1 MYRSLAS
8 AALLGAAYA
17 AHDRQTFAVMRF
29 NGKEIFNGLVDPI
42 VNPGVESPHE
52 HTVFGG
58 SNFDKNANGKTL
70 LESSCTSAKVK
81 GDKSAYWM
89 PRIYFHDEDSD
100 AFEPVPVLYTNV
112 YYFFDESDD
121 DIEAFP
127 VGLSMLSGDTD
138 SRTVPSGGGKPNLNS
153 NTGDI
158 NSVFFTCARDSH
170 SPASWPED
178 SDGSTCG
185 VATPGSGDHQGVG
198 FPLQKCDAMAS
209 PLRADVNFPSCYNP
223 DKDVTDY
230 ENNMVYPKAEGSK
243 QNCPEGYIHVPRL
256 LFEIYWDTQQFDDRW
271 TPDGKTQPFVLS
283 NGDVTGYSLHA
294 DFMAAW
300 DQDVLQKIID
310 SCDVQHADMDTCPGI
325 ESESNKDECECT
337 GDIVNM
343 RTAITKSTKA
353 LPGSNPLS
361 GFQYGE
367 RKTTH
372 GSSSDSDSDSS
383 DDLLSDI
390 AMPGNASQ
398 EDTEED
404 VDATE
409 VEDDST
415 YEEDAGSEEEADPVG
430 EEAETG
436 SSEPQDAVTDFPAF
450 PEPTKG
456 SMCGTRT
463 KTVVETVT
471 VWDDAVETQAA
482 KVKRHVHRHARRHH

>member
-1 MYRSLAS
+1 MS
-8 AALLGAAYA
+8 ALERG
-17 AHDRQTFAVMRF
+17 
-29 NGKEIFNGLVDPI
+29 E
-42 VNPGVESPHE
+42 E
-52 HTVFGG
+52 
-58 SNFDKNANGKTL
+58 KTNL
-70 LESSCTSAKVK
+70 
-81 GDKSAYWM
+81 D
-89 PRIYFHDEDSD
+89 
-100 AFEPVPVLYTNV
+100 TNTTQS
-112 YYFFDESDD
+112 FDESDD

-138 SRTVPSGGGKPNLNS
+138 SRTPPSQGGKPNLNS
-153 NTGDI
+153 NSGDI
-158 NSVFFTCARDSH
+158 NSVFFTCARDNH
-170 SPASWPED
+170 SPPSWPED

-185 VATPGSGDHQGVG
+185 MATPGSGDHQGVG

-223 DKDVTDY
+223 DKDVSDY

-300 DQDVLQKIID
+300 DQDVLQKIINT
-310 SCDVQHADMDTCPGI
+310 CDVQHADMDTCPGI

-337 GDIVNM
+337 GDIAHM
-343 RTAITKSTKA
+343 RTAVTKSFKA
-353 LPGSNPLS
+353 LPGNNPLS
-361 GFQYGE
+361 GFQYGK

-372 GSSSDSDSDSS
+372 GSGDSS
-383 DDLLSDI
+383 DGLLSDI
-390 AMPGNASQ
+390 AKPGNAHQ
-398 EDTEED
+398 EDAEED
-404 VDATE
+404 ADATE
-409 VEDDST
+409 GEDDST
-415 YEEDAGSEEEADPVG
+415 YEEEAGSEEDTDPVG
-430 EEAETG
+430 EEAET
-436 SSEPQDAVTDFPAF
+436 PVTDFPAF
-450 PEPTKG
+450 PEPTKD
-456 SMCGTRT
+456 SMCVTRT